1 MGRRQYEQLPHV
13 MVAFGPGEAMSTA
26 DVEVERLG
34 IERRVVATTPSVLL
48 LPFLLRGTSILALLP
63 RRLGERFREDAE
75 LQLCRP
81 PCPLPQIDVRMIWSP
96 TLTSDPAHRWL
107 REALREV
114 ARHSSF

>member
-34 IERRVVATTPSVLL
+34 IERRVVATTPSFLL
-48 LPFLLRGTSILALLP
+48 LPFLLRGTSIVTLLP
-63 RRLGERFREDAE
+63 RRLGERFREDAG

-81 PCPLPQIDVRMIWSP
+81 PFPLPQIDIRMIWSP

-107 REALREV
+107 RETLREA
-114 ARHSSF
+114 ARHSRF